1 MLPAMWSFWAGSLTQ
16 AVVALAFVTIV
27 TYGYN
32 AQSRWKLRNV
42 PGPPPAWLVGNLRE
56 LRARNGIHLMLE
68 SWYRQYGPL
77 YKFFLGRAPI
87 VVVTGQHSYYH
98 NWQSCA
104 QSNERIIPRM
114 VLLTMLTRA
123 LAEPELLKQIFT
135 KSFMKFHDRPE
146 LQMRV
151 NEGNEIT
158 A

>member
-1 MLPAMWSFWAGSLTQ
+1 MLPAMWSFWDGSLTQ

-32 AQSRWKLRNV
+32 AQSRWKLRNG

-68 SWYRQYGPL
+68 SWYRQCGPL
-77 YKFFLGRAPI
+77 YKFFLGPAPI
-87 VVVTGQHSYYH
+87 VVVT
-98 NWQSCA
+98 
-104 QSNERIIPRM
+104 
-114 VLLTMLTRA
+114 
-123 LAEPELLKQIFT
+123 EPELLKRIFT

-158 A
+158 AQGMLSARCTCFACLQ